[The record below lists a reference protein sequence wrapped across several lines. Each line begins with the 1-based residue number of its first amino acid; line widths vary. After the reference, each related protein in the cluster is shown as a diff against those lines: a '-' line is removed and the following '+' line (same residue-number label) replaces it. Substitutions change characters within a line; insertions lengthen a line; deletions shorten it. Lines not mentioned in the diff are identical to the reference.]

1 MSDFIEVLIAGG
13 ALILGAVFLKL
24 IGEAIDLPNDQLV
37 NQWAEI
43 FVVGGTI
50 LVIVMVIAALIG
62 TRR

>member
-37 NQWAEI
+37 NQWAGI
-43 FVVGGTI
+43 FVVGGII